1 MTQQYL
7 AGELSVLL
15 AQLHTAAEN
24 QAYAGEIARLR
35 QRAETAPITELPS
48 VAARA
53 LQLTDAACWESL
65 STADITAFAYQAAIG
80 AQLREFGICS
90 RLLTEA

>member
-15 AQLHTAAEN
+15 AQLHTAVGN
-24 QAYAGEIARLR
+24 QTYAGEIAGLR
-35 QRAETAPITELPS
+35 QQAESGPITALPW

-65 STADITAFAYQAAIG
+65 STADITAFAHQAAIG
-80 AQLREFGICS
+80 ARLREFGICS